1 MINHPSRDE
10 QMLVDA
16 RKEFY
21 AAAED
26 NIDESGEDALY
37 WGEMLGLTIL
47 YSVVYLLSNRQGC
60 SAMWYLHVHM
70 LLLGIWTIPL
80 PTVNKE

>member
-47 YSVVYLLSNRQGC
+47 YSV
-60 SAMWYLHVHM
+60 
-70 LLLGIWTIPL
+70 I
-80 PTVNKE
+80 